1 MPVATDHAPE
11 GVLAAAI
18 DSLGELPVL
27 SGTVVQISELAD
39 DPESTTAELVTVL
52 EADESFS
59 ANLLRF
65 ANSAHNARPVRAST
79 IRQAVTFVG
88 RSALKRLALE
98 AGTYRFLEQVP
109 GNGSPSRGQMHIHA
123 VAVASCAVG
132 FAARAGI
139 SGDVA
144 HLAGLLHDVGK
155 LVMPIAF
162 GEDVLDEIARGTPSG
177 TARIA
182 AERARTGLDHAF
194 AGEMLARRWGL
205 PHEVADVIAVHHGG
219 TSGCEVP
226 SRDAACVQLANQVV
240 TMVDGSSSDL
250 DLIEAALAA
259 LDLTPEA
266 LDEVAEV
273 ALSAAAT
280 SSGILLAERVGQ
292 LYELARIDDLTGV
305 LNRRAWLQHVREALG
320 VPGCVLVCDI
330 DHFKVVNDR
339 YGHRT
344 GDLLLSEVA
353 RVLDRQGTAG
363 RLGGD
368 EFGLWVAG
376 DLAAGHA
383 AAENILE
390 SIRASLSDVPGL
402 DGVGVSIGLAHAEP
416 HELDVM
422 DLVERADA
430 ELYRVKETSRRP
442 SP

>member
-1 MPVATDHAPE
+1 MSVATDHAPD
-11 GVLAAAI
+11 GVLAAAV

-27 SGTVVQISELAD
+27 SGTVLRVCELID
-39 DPESTTAELVTVL
+39 DPESTTAELVNAL

-98 AGTYRFLEQVP
+98 ASTYRFLEQVP
-109 GNGSPSRGQMHIHA
+109 GNGSPSRGQMHVHA
-123 VAVASCAVG
+123 VAVASCASG
-132 FAARAGI
+132 FAARGGVGA
-139 SGDVA
+139 DVP
-144 HLAGLLHDVGK
+144 HLAGLLHDIGK

-162 GEDVLDEIARGTPSG
+162 GEDAMDRVVRVASMGGARV
-177 TARIA
+177 A
-182 AERARTGLDHAF
+182 AERSQTGLDHAI
-194 AGEMLARRWGL
+194 AGHALALRWGL
-205 PHEVADVIAVHHGG
+205 PAEIADVIAMHHGG
-219 TSGCEVP
+219 PSGKEVP
-226 SRDAACVQLANQVV
+226 SREAACVQLANQIVGMV
-240 TMVDGSSSDL
+240 TGNSSDL
-250 DLIEAALAA
+250 DLIEAALSA
-259 LDLTPEA
+259 LGLTAEA

-273 ALSAAAT
+273 ALSGAAT
-280 SSGILLAERVGQ
+280 STGGPLAERVGQ
-292 LYELARIDDLTGV
+292 LHELARIDDLTGV
-305 LNRRAWLQHVREALG
+305 LNRRAWLQHVRDALG
-320 VPGCVLVCDI
+320 TPGCVLVCDI

-368 EFGLWVAG
+368 EFGLWVEG

-383 AAENILE
+383 AVE
-390 SIRASLSDVPGL
+390 STLDLVKASLADVPGL
-402 DGVGVSIGLAHAEP
+402 DGVGVSIGLAVAEP

-422 DLVERADA
+422 DVVERADA
-430 ELYRVKETSRRP
+430 ELYRVKESSRR